1 MALRN
6 SHKKNNSDDQFDLDN
21 YINEK
26 STGESENLHYDAPLD
41 SKSSRFKNTV
51 LIIGLVFFTILY
63 FNDWSIK
70 QVFGFNDYQEVTTT
84 SQLSP
89 NGDILVTG
97 NVDDATLAGLAKLQE
112 LQKLGELEGLA
123 KLGALQNLQGLEA
136 LQELESLQDIESDLA
151 GIENLEQPND
161 IRIFALETAIEALK
175 GIENSGAFGSE
186 AQLGFQEALKEL
198 ESLREIENT
207 DFDQTV
213 SDPTNLTSSFQE
225 YSDELTELGISNIF
239 EESDLQKLHQA
250 NVPSTFLKQ
259 LEELNLIEKLSTDS
273 IIEAFNSRD

>member
-1 MALRN
+1 M
-6 SHKKNNSDDQFDLDN
+6 
-21 YINEK
+21 I
-26 STGESENLHYDAPLD
+26 G
-41 SKSSRFKNTV
+41 V
-51 LIIGLVFFTILY
+51 LNKYLGLMIT
-63 FNDWSIK
+63 
-70 QVFGFNDYQEVTTT
+70 QEVTTT
-84 SQLSP
+84 SQFSP

-136 LQELESLQDIESDLA
+136 LQELESLQDLESDLA
-151 GIENLEQPND
+151 GIENLEQTND

-175 GIENSGAFGSE
+175 GIENSEAFGSE

-207 DFDQTV
+207 DFDQAV

-225 YSDELTELGISNIF
+225 YSDELTELGISNLF
-239 EESDLQKLHQA
+239 EESDLQKLHHA

-259 LEELNLIEKLSTDS
+259 LEELNLIEKLKNR
-273 IIEAFNSRD
+273 FL